1 MDRRSDDRRDNA
13 NIDVYMYADGAT
25 GRCSWFNDVSVRCRA
40 MTRWNDVTDA
50 RAVTTIEADETAAS
64 SNFLKKKNRK
74 RKRKGKRAKDKI
86 SISALLKGIF
96 GM

>member
-13 NIDVYMYADGAT
+13 NIHVYMYADGAT
-25 GRCSWFNDVSVRCRA
+25 GRCSWCSDAFVRCRA

-64 SNFLKKKNRK
+64 SNFLKKKKKKKPKEKEK
-74 RKRKGKRAKDKI
+74 RKKSKR
-86 SISALLKGIF
+86 LLF
-96 GM
+96 

>member
-13 NIDVYMYADGAT
+13 NIHVYMYADGAT
-25 GRCSWFNDVSVRCRA
+25 GRCSWCSDAFVRCRA

-64 SNFLKKKNRK
+64 SKKPNKQNRK
-74 RKRKGKRAKDKI
+74 RKRKG
-86 SISALLKGIF
+86 
-96 GM
+96 